1 VQAPPHP
8 ETLVMYDTDT
18 HDLSLLH
25 ALDGGQQQAFWT
37 LWLKHS
43 PRLFRVCLR
52 EMHGN
57 RIDAEDALQEAMLR
71 AYERMPRF
79 AADIRQPASWL
90 ARMTSNVCRD
100 LYRHRARSMSM
111 ENESIPL
118 VDPFECASDAVSET
132 PDVDLDAPSL
142 AALLPPRLRDVFVMR
157 IFAHAK
163 YDDIATRL
171 GVTPATARKRM
182 QQSRAALRAWRD
194 RAA

>member
-1 VQAPPHP
+1 
-8 ETLVMYDTDT
+8 MYDTDT

-25 ALDGGQQQAFWT
+25 ALGSGQKEAFWP
-37 LWLKHS
+37 LWLRHS
-43 PRLFRVCLR
+43 RRLFAVCLR
-52 EMHGN
+52 EMNGN
-57 RIDAEDALQEAMLR
+57 RLDAEDALHETMLR

-111 ENESIPL
+111 EQESIP
-118 VDPFECASDAVSET
+118 VADRFDCASDVVSDG
-132 PDVDLDAPSL
+132 PDLDVDAPSL

-182 QQSRAALRAWRD
+182 QQSRAALRAWRE